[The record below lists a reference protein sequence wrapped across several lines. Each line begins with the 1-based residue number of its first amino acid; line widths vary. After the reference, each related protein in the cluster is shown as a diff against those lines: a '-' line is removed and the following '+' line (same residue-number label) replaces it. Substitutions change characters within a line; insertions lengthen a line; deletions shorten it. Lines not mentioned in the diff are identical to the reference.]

1 MDHKLQSQTV
11 LTRLVERL
19 DETNEGW
26 NVGVV
31 DNMPRLTG
39 FDERVLMGSW
49 SWTMPKSKTR
59 LLLSSAARQVGKYH
73 VTPSAVTRAYLVDKY
88 EGVRLRMTSSQAP
101 LITPDRPHPLYAY
114 PSILDDGLYFDVRSA
129 FFSIVRAV
137 GWDVDYCP
145 AGWLAVRSDVEDYPF
160 PEWKHARN
168 CIVSLSRKAD
178 MNVWTGSKIQ
188 VVPKWNPLLNYSLV
202 ALVYDVLHGVA
213 SDMVRAGAVYV
224 HTDGYIIPASKELDA
239 VAIAQ
244 SWGLPWSV
252 KSRGKME
259 VVCAGVYSTPTHK
272 PQGHQQHARPMR
284 ADNLLSKSGNEWLRK
299 RFERFSHRLNLTR
312 NPG

>member
-1 MDHKLQSQTV
+1 MDRLLQCQ
-11 LTRLVERL
+11 TRLENVIEAL
-19 DETNEGW
+19 NETNEGW

-39 FDERVLMGSW
+39 IDERVLMGSW
-49 SWTMPKSKTR
+49 SWTLPKSKTR
-59 LLLSSAARQVGKYH
+59 LLLADAARQVGNYH

-88 EGVRLRMTSSQAP
+88 SGIKLRMTEQQSK
-101 LITPDRPHPLYAY
+101 LIVPDRPHPLYAV
-114 PSILDDGLYFDVRSA
+114 PSVLDDALYFDIRSA

-145 AGWLAVRSDVEDYPF
+145 GAWLAVRSDVEDYPF
-160 PEWKHARN
+160 PDWKHARN

-188 VVPKWNPLLNYSLV
+188 TIPKYNPLLNYGLV

-213 SDMVRAGAVYV
+213 SDMVRAGALYA
-224 HTDGYIIPASKELDA
+224 HTDGYIIPAAKELDA
-239 VAIAQ
+239 IAIAQ
-244 SWGLPWSV
+244 SWGLPWSI

-259 VVCAGVYSTPTHK
+259 VICAGVYSTPTHK
-272 PQGHQQHARPMR
+272 PSGPQAKARPMR
-284 ADNLLSKSGNEWLRK
+284 VNNLRQSGSEWLRK
-299 RFERFSHRLNLTR
+299 RFERFSRRLT
-312 NPG
+312 